1 MRMSQEEAAE
11 KNGIALVC
19 VDEYRDQ
26 SCTVSLLEGEISGA
40 EVFHHSLKKGEVL
53 SLDEQPE
60 KLRTLLVIDG
70 AIALKNMEAGSIL
83 GEKCTCVTGVG
94 KAVKADTLED
104 THILE
109 ILWRLDKTGLD
120 FLSQNGTQLP
130 MIQDY
135 KKCSQYRE
143 EFKTKKSISRA
154 MIDHHALPGFCMGSN
169 ESYGPD
175 LVGKHAHPLLDQ
187 FFFSFEEN
195 DVDLLIDDIV
205 QPYKGNTLIH
215 IPLGSDHGV
224 SISGGKKMHYVW
236 IDFMVGAGAVSYLDE
251 VHKKT
256 GVLEEFNGKH
266 QIVK

>member
-1 MRMSQEEAAE
+1 MSQEEAAK
-11 KNGIALVC
+11 KNGIALVS
-19 VDEYRDQ
+19 VDEYRDH
-26 SCTVSLLEGEISGA
+26 SCTVSLLDGEIPGA
-40 EVFHHSLKKGEVL
+40 EVFHHSLKKGEIL
-53 SLDEQPE
+53 ALDKMP
-60 KLRTLLVIDG
+60 KRLRTLLVIDG
-70 AIALKNMEAGSIL
+70 AIALKDVKPGSIL
-83 GEKCTCVTGVG
+83 GEKCTYVAKIGD
-94 KAVKADTLED
+94 AVRAECLLD

-109 ILWRLDKTGLD
+109 VLWQLGETELSC
-120 FLSQNGTQLP
+120 LSQGGTQLP
-130 MIQDY
+130 MIQEY

-195 DVDLLIDDIV
+195 DVDLLIDDMV

-266 QIVK
+266 QIVR

>member
-1 MRMSQEEAAE
+1 MSQEEAAE
-11 KNGIALVC
+11 KNGIALVS
-19 VDEYRDQ
+19 VDEYRDH
-26 SCTVSLLEGEISGA
+26 SCTVSLLDGEIPGA

-53 SLDEQPE
+53 FLGEQPE

-70 AIALKNMEAGSIL
+70 AIALKDAEAGSIL
-83 GEKCTCVTGVG
+83 GEKCTYVAKIGEV
-94 KAVKADTLED
+94 VRADCLSD

-109 ILWRLDKTGLD
+109 ILWQLDEAELNSLFQG
-120 FLSQNGTQLP
+120 GTQLP
-130 MIQDY
+130 MIQEY

-195 DVDLLIDDIV
+195 DVDLLIDDMV

-236 IDFMVGAGAVSYLDE
+236 IDFMVGAGAVSYLDD

-266 QIVK
+266 QIVR